1 MNPTTRSMCG
11 VQVLTVLC
19 RHCQAL
25 IKTTQSTRES
35 MEGGRCQE
43 CEQEHQLQNWAAR
56 LAKKEA
62 P

>member
-1 MNPTTRSMCG
+1 MIQPYAVKCDDC
-11 VQVLTVLC
+11 QVTIKLTGSL
-19 RHCQAL
+19 
-25 IKTTQSTRES
+25 RES